1 MIIFLSLD
9 SILSCVS
16 YSTHVNNFTSNFDSL
31 QGGTAAMERMV
42 PQVHQDY
49 QATPDCLVL
58 GLLEKLGLLVRTVHP
73 ANLGQKVLNFDN
85 FSFFNSEKL
94 SINWFGTFSGRI
106 LQPCISDLSQE
117 MLLSRALTGRF
128 QALLVP
134 KERVINNLI
143 LDFLSL
149 QDGTAAMD
157 YRENQEYQETPE
169 YLVLGPL
176 GKLGLLVRK
185 VHLANLGQK
194 VFYSN

>member
-1 MIIFLSLD
+1 M
-9 SILSCVS
+9 
-16 YSTHVNNFTSNFDSL
+16 
-31 QGGTAAMERMV
+31 
-42 PQVHQDY
+42 
-49 QATPDCLVL
+49 LV
-58 GLLEKLGLLVRTVHP
+58 
-73 ANLGQKVLNFDN
+73 
-85 FSFFNSEKL
+85 
-94 SINWFGTFSGRI
+94 
-106 LQPCISDLSQE
+106 
-117 MLLSRALTGRF
+117 SRALPGRF

-134 KERVINNLI
+134 KERVVNNLT

-157 YRENQEYQETPE
+157 YLENQEYQETPE